1 MAEGAAGP
9 TAVESL
15 LTLAE
20 LEARMAT
27 RPLTPGD
34 LVRGRV
40 VAVGASEVTLD
51 VGGTRGTVPR
61 AELGDAA
68 TPGSEVEVYVDEA
81 DAEAVR
87 FSRHKAVRLGLW
99 NWLAS
104 LRDSGETVEVEV
116 ISASRGDLAVD
127 LGGIKATLPLRE
139 LAPGRRRD
147 PAALLGTRLTVRVTH
162 LREKKSQVVVSER
175 APIMADRAEA
185 RAQTLSTLE
194 KGQVIEGEVVRL
206 TKFGAFVDIGGVDG
220 LLHVNDM
227 SWRRINHPSEVV
239 EVGDSVTVKV
249 LDIDPTGEKI
259 ALGMKQTVPDPWLS
273 AEQRY
278 RPGTAVAGEVVGLTE
293 FGAFVMLPDGIEGLV
308 HVSEMAWGRQIK
320 KPRDAVA
327 KGDAV
332 DAWVLRVDIEK
343 RRLGLTMRDPAQNP
357 WKTLAEKLPIGTR
370 LESRVARVADFGV
383 FVHLDEANDIAG
395 LVHTSDFSWGAVTE
409 SPRALFRPG
418 DAIEVM
424 VLDIDPERGRAALG
438 IKQLHEDLTAELIRK
453 YEVGQTIE
461 GRVTSVQDF
470 GAFVELEPGI
480 EGLVPA
486 GRLAEERVEHP
497 SAVVSPGQ
505 AVVVRVVSV
514 DRDERKIGLTMAGLA
529 QPGAADDAAG
539 EGAPSAAA
547 EPAEAAADAAAEAA
561 EPVAAADAAAE
572 AAEPEAAEVA
582 EPEAVEAAADAAAEP
597 EAAQAAEAEAAE
609 AAGPEVA
616 EPEAA
621 ATAAEPE
628 VSAAEPEAA
637 ATAEPEAT
645 PVDASPAEAAEAAEP
660 EAAHADP
667 AADEAPAIRATDE
680 LPVTE
685 QLPVTEPK
693 DPEPGR

>member
-395 LVHTSDFSWGAVTE
+395 LVHTSDFSWGTVTE

-453 YEVGQTIE
+453 YEVGQTLE

-497 SAVVSPGQ
+497 SAVASPGQ

-529 QPGAADDAAG
+529 QPGAAEDAAV

-547 EPAEAAADAAAEAA
+547 ELAD
-561 EPVAAADAAAE
+561 
-572 AAEPEAAEVA
+572 
-582 EPEAVEAAADAAAEP
+582 AAADAAAEP
-597 EAAQAAEAEAAE
+597 AAAEPEAAEAAANGAAGSVEPEAAE
-609 AAGPEVA
+609 AAGPDAAEVA
-616 EPEAA
+616 GPEAAEAAAA

-628 VSAAEPEAA
+628 VTAAEAEAAASAEPE
-637 ATAEPEAT
+637 TT
-645 PVDASPAEAAEAAEP
+645 SVDASPAEAAEAAEP
-660 EAAHADP
+660 EAAEAADP
-667 AADEAPAIRATDE
+667 AAAEAPASRATDE

-685 QLPVTEPK
+685 QLPVAEPK
-693 DPEPGR
+693 DSEPGR